1 MVQFAYTI
9 TNRKKVMTRKKQP
22 PALAPKPTLT
32 PDPVHESPNW
42 NRTTKTVV
50 VLAGILLAVFVT
62 YRFQSLIG
70 QVVAAAMLA
79 YVLNPL
85 IKVLDERTPLSRSA
99 SILLAYLAVAALFIW
114 AVVALGVAAYQQI
127 INLIE
132 EAPSII
138 TNAIDWLDRLSQQPI
153 TLGPFSLEPATFDLT
168 ALRDELLGLIQPAL
182 SQGGRVLGSVA
193 TSTVTFVGS
202 AFFVFVVS
210 IYLAIELPKLGDY
223 VGRFAH
229 QPGYR
234 QDAERILREFGRIW
248 SAYLRG
254 QIILGLIIGLLVWL
268 TMLALGVR
276 NAFAIGVIAGLLEFV
291 PNLGPIISTL
301 IAVIVALFQQTNY
314 LGLEPGYYV
323 LAVVVA
329 MIIIQQLENNF
340 LVPRIVGEALDL
352 HPIMVIVGVFMGATL
367 AGIVGAI
374 LAAPVLASLKLLGV
388 YAWRKLFD
396 LHPFPEPE
404 EVDDSQNSSLWARG
418 RRLTNF
424 ITTRMHK
431 PKRPR

>member
-1 MVQFAYTI
+1 
-9 TNRKKVMTRKKQP
+9 MTRKKQP
-22 PALAPKPTLT
+22 PIPSSKPDT
-32 PDPVHESPNW
+32 PVPGHESPPW

-50 VLAGILLAVFVT
+50 VLAGIVLAIFVT

-85 IKVLDERTPLSRSA
+85 IKILDERTPLSRSA

-132 EAPSII
+132 EAPNII

-153 TLGPFSLEPATFDLT
+153 TLGPFSLEPATIDLT
-168 ALRDELLGLIQPAL
+168 ALRDQLLGLIQPAL

-193 TSTVTFVGS
+193 TSTVSFVGS
-202 AFFVFVVS
+202 TFFVFVVS
-210 IYLAIELPKLGDY
+210 IYLAIELPKLGGY

-254 QIILGLIIGLLVWL
+254 QIILGLIIGMIVWL

-291 PNLGPIISTL
+291 PNLGPIISTV

-314 LGLEPGYYV
+314 LGLEPGYYA
-323 LAVVVA
+323 LAVVIA

-352 HPIMVIVGVFMGATL
+352 HPILVIVGVFMGASL

-374 LAAPVLASLKLLGV
+374 LAAPVLASIKLLGV

-404 EVDDSQNSSLWARG
+404 ETDEGSRTSLWERG
-418 RRLTNF
+418 RKLTNL
-424 ITTRMHK
+424 ITTRVSK
-431 PKRPR
+431 TKRSQ